1 METKF
6 QIVYYDPCCDERMA
20 PEECF
25 YEHEFVEFL
34 ENLPDETI
42 ILELIKFIDDK
53 PVLLFSKLNTDK
65 CIRPTTILQYLGY
78 EPIINTSFFKY
89 SEL

>member
-1 METKF
+1 MEIKF
-6 QIVYYDPCCDERMA
+6 QIVCYNHYCDERIA
-20 PEECF
+20 PEKCF

-42 ILELIKFIDDK
+42 ILELIKFIDNK
-53 PVLLFSKLNTDK
+53 PVLLFSKLNTNK

-78 EPIINTSFFKY
+78 ETIINTSFFEY
-89 SEL
+89 CEL